1 MLELSKEKEGYY
13 LNWEKEKER
22 DKKVKRNKVRKKE
35 RN

>member
-1 MLELSKEKEGYY
+1 MLEISKEKEGYY
-13 LNWEKEKER
+13 LNLEKEKER